1 MTHEE
6 IQRHLAEL
14 EKQRINVLKALKQRQ
29 EQGKYDLAQTIK
41 DMIAE
46 QGYVLDE
53 IVPLLAAK
61 KRRTPTR
68 RQTLAEPVP
77 VAAASPQGAYYFDPE
92 NAANIYVKG
101 AIPTWM
107 KQKMLDQ
114 GLDPKNKDDRN
125 AFKAR
130 FLKRF
135 EG

>member
-6 IQRHLAEL
+6 IQQHLAEL
-14 EKQRINVLKALKQRQ
+14 EKQRVNALKALKQRQ

-41 DMIAE
+41 DMIADH
-46 QGYVLDE
+46 GYALDD
-53 IVPLLAAK
+53 ILPLLSAK
-61 KRRTPTR
+61 KRRATSR
-68 RQTLAEPVP
+68 RPAVAEPVEVP
-77 VAAASPQGAYYFDPE
+77 AAVPQGAYYIDPE

-125 AFKAR
+125 AFKSSYLR
-130 FLKRF
+130 RV